1 MGRRRQG
8 LASDLMVLPWQVS
21 AVLAVLSFAALRWLL
36 PVILPP
42 SPLIAGLAPV
52 LAPLSWIALC
62 TFGTLA
68 VLSGGRQKL
77 GKGIKP
83 RRSRKSKARHAVPV
97 ATPTPAIKV
106 VAMASPSPPAEWS
119 LEALRS
125 LEWKRFELLC
135 ARYYEAVG
143 FQSVTLAAGADGGI
157 DVKLYK
163 IDPAQAIAI
172 VQCKAWNT
180 RPVGVKEIR
189 ELLGV
194 MAHEKVGRGIFMST
208 GSYTVDAS
216 AFGAANPIQ
225 LLDGPAFLAKLRD
238 LTPEQQAELLA
249 FAFAGDYRTPTC
261 ASCGVKLIVRESR
274 RGAFWGCM
282 HYPRCKTTMPMRPE
296 AVAA

>member
-83 RRSRKSKARHAVPV
+83 RRSRESKARHAVPV

-194 MAHEKVGRGIFMST
+194 MAHEKVGRGIFVST